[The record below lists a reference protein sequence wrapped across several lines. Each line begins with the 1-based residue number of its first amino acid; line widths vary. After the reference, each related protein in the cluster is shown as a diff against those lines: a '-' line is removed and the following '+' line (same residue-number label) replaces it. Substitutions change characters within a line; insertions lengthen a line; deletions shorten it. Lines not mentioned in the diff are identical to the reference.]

1 MPEKVIKK
9 IVEAVVIHEVWQR
22 VPQPGEGNYSY
33 RCEGEVK
40 NIGVSKI
47 KNLIIIGA
55 LYRRGRRQILKFIDK
70 HLNYHKT
77 AGYSVVD
84 SVDPD
89 ETVHFTITTPIPQV
103 HVLLWGKRLVRKIDK
118 LIEKGEIRRK
128 VFLVYDTKFMD
139 QKSQKLF
146 KFEDLEKVKIIEKNW
161 EFKFD
166 KSSDLL
172 RCRTWGTLRNTT
184 NQDLKE
190 LQLVSAIIDVLTREP
205 VRWTNPQYVKKYEDE
220 YSEKST
226 SSRWLEA
233 IGTYPLKQL
242 KNGESLSFDF
252 SFNFPPAG
260 VMDSGKW
267 KLKDI
272 QKGVKEGFLEH
283 YIDVEFRSKAAMY
296 DTYRDLSANPLL
308 IQDVQGETKAETSEV
323 AWTFEDG
330 QSGPLYICKGVVQNT
345 GTIGIENVYIIASI
359 IDPVVET
366 PLLWDTGT
374 ESKKTMQI
382 ERISY
387 LDVKANYPFTLNVRL
402 PLGKIISEK
411 FKNIEDITQGVKEGL
426 LKQQVDLY
434 YTKSAVKN
442 EAIKRL
448 NLGNAYFR
456 MGNLKT
462 SANEFLEAIHLY
474 PEDFRSY
481 MNLALIYYKESI
493 FLEAITILDK
503 LIAIK
508 PNYLKSYYL
517 RGLNYM
523 KMQKWKEAEEN
534 FKKCLEI
541 ETNNIK
547 TLYNLGCVKIQQ
559 NKITEGI
566 QFFNQAL
573 QIDRQSIINRLS
585 RDPELDSVRRDPR
598 FIELLKTQL

>member
-9 IVEAVVIHEVWQR
+9 IVEAAVIHEVWQR

-55 LYRRGRRQILKFIDK
+55 LYRRGKRQVLKFIDK

-89 ETVHFTITTPIPQV
+89 ETVHFTITTPIPQA
-103 HVLLWGKRLVRKIDK
+103 HDLLWGKRLVRNIDK

-308 IQDVQGETKAETSEV
+308 IQDVQGETKAETSEI

-448 NLGNAYFR
+448 NIGNAYFR

-493 FLEAITILDK
+493 FLEALAILDK

-508 PNYLKSYYL
+508 PNYIKSYYL